1 MSIQASEHY
10 TGQRG
15 ADYAAKRHSSHQS
28 VGYDL
33 NFDTFRPH
41 INAGDRVLDFGC
53 GNGGMLPRIQSH
65 GAEPEGLEVN
75 PAAGAIAREAGFTVY
90 PALDEIP
97 ADRQYDVIVSNHVLE
112 HVRDPSSTLEQ
123 VRRFLRP
130 GGTLVLKLPIDD
142 VRAKLQRGW
151 SREDVDHHLHTWTP
165 RLLANTLFE
174 AGYEVESCRIYTSAW
189 HTKLLRFAKTPLGP
203 PAFWLF
209 AILKNRRQLIA
220 VARNPASGH

>member
-1 MSIQASEHY
+1 GHRAPWADRIVAAPRHPNPLSGRCGRGERRHLPFAARAPGRLLPDKFRSLPVSIQASEHY

-15 ADYAAKRHSSHQS
+15 AEYAATRHKSHQS

-97 ADRQYDVIVSNHVLE
+97 ADRQYDVIVSNH
-112 HVRDPSSTLEQ
+112 
-123 VRRFLRP
+123 
-130 GGTLVLKLPIDD
+130 
-142 VRAKLQRGW
+142 
-151 SREDVDHHLHTWTP
+151 
-165 RLLANTLFE
+165 
-174 AGYEVESCRIYTSAW
+174 
-189 HTKLLRFAKTPLGP
+189 
-203 PAFWLF
+203 
-209 AILKNRRQLIA
+209 
-220 VARNPASGH
+220 